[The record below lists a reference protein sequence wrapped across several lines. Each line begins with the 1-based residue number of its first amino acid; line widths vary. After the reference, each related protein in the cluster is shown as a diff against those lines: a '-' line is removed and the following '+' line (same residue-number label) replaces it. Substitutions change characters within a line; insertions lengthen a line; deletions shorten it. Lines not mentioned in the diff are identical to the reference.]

1 MPYLFDT
8 NIFLEIL
15 LNQNKK
21 EKAKEFLTNHL
32 DQFFISDFS
41 LHSIGVILVKQKKFK
56 IFEDFLNDIM
66 PYATILSLPK
76 DKYPDL
82 NQTAEKFN
90 LDFDDSY
97 QTTVAKEFDLRI
109 ITMDNDF
116 TKVKS
121 LISVEFLQ

>member
-1 MPYLFDT
+1 MPFLFDT

-15 LNQNKK
+15 LNQDKK
-21 EKAKEFLTNHL
+21 EKAKELLNKHL

-41 LHSIGVILVKQKKFK
+41 LHSIGVILIKQKKFR
-56 IFEDFLNDIM
+56 ILEDFLNDIM

-82 NQTAEKFN
+82 NETAEKYN

-97 QTTVAKEFDLRI
+97 QTIVAKEFDLRI
-109 ITMDNDF
+109 ITMDHDF
-116 TKVKS
+116 AKVKS
-121 LISVEFLQ
+121 LISVEIIK